1 MTTLDDED
9 DFLKRRSKN
18 MTTPANTNNAASG
31 SWGSPQNWTS
41 VLSGVSKGAE
51 SGLQGQ
57 RAYVQN
63 KNDAREAKRRTL
75 ANLMNQAMRRNA
87 NLFTAGQEYGDEM
100 NDFQSQALQQIARGF
115 VNALQGS
122 TGRG

>member
-1 MTTLDDED
+1 
-9 DFLKRRSKN
+9 
-18 MTTPANTNNAASG
+18 MTTPSNTNNAASG
-31 SWGSPQNWTS
+31 SWGSPQDWST
-41 VLSGVSKGAE
+41 VLSGISKGAE
-51 SGLQGQ
+51 SGMQGAT
-57 RAYVQN
+57 AYAQT
-63 KNDAREAKRRTL
+63 KKEAREAKRRTL

-87 NLFTAGQEYGDEM
+87 GLFRGGQEYGDEM